1 MTDPLSPHLPPT
13 QAPHLVADIGG
24 TNTRV
29 ALSDGGVL
37 RQGSIRRYANQAHRS
52 LAEILQKFLTEMAT
66 DDCAGLCLAVAGPVQ
81 GGVAQMTNLDWR
93 ISATEL
99 DGIGNTTRITLL
111 NDLQAQG
118 HALASLDARH
128 LHALISGPP
137 APATATATKLV
148 VGAGTGF
155 NAAAVHHLEGR
166 SFVTASESGHIHLP
180 QHGET
185 EQALASHLAQQHGIA
200 SVEEVLSGR
209 GLAALHHWR
218 CGEQIAPGALIDR
231 MAADDQARQT
241 AALYAQIMGRVLASL
256 ALIHLPYGGIYLI
269 GGVARAMAPHLTALG
284 MAESFAEMGRM
295 SAEMAAFS
303 VHLVTDDYAALTGC
317 AAYLEAQRD
326 APPPLS
332 A

>member
-1 MTDPLSPHLPPT
+1 MPPT
-13 QAPHLVADIGG
+13 QSPHLVADIGG

-37 RQGSIRRYANQAHRS
+37 RQGSIRRYANQAHLS
-52 LAEILQKFLTEMAT
+52 LAEILRKFLTEMAT

-128 LHALISGPP
+128 LHPLISGP
-137 APATATATKLV
+137 AATTTATATATKLV

-185 EQALASHLAQQHGIA
+185 EQALARHLAQQHGIA

-231 MAADDQARQT
+231 VAADDQACQT

-295 SAEMAAFS
+295 SAEMSAFS

-317 AAYLEAQRD
+317 AAYLEAQRVATAPLD
-326 APPPLS
+326 A
-332 A
+332 